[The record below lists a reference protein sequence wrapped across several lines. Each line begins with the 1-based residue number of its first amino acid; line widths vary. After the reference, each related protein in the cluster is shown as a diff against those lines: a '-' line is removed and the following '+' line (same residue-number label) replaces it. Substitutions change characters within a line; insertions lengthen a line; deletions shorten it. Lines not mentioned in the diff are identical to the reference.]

1 MYQKLL
7 TFVLTQPVIELK
19 VEMDSMEGNKRRND
33 KAEYVFQII
42 GIVRGPLAQRM
53 IMTLGGAEDDLQASY
68 ITSKDGIPAI
78 TISRTVKAISAS

>member
-53 IMTLGGAEDDLQASY
+53 IMTLRGVEGDLQASY

-78 TISRTVKAISAS
+78 MISRTAKSRQR

>member
-7 TFVLTQPVIELK
+7 AFVLTQPVIELE
-19 VEMDSMEGNKRRND
+19 VEMDSIEGKRRSNE
-33 KAEYVFQII
+33 KGEYVFQII

-53 IMTLGGAEDDLQASY
+53 IMTLSGAEDDLQASY

-78 TISRTVKAISAS
+78 TISRTVKSRQR